1 MATIGPQGVQGFQGL
16 RGEQGIAGPTGLQ
29 GVPGIQG
36 PGGLIGPIG
45 PMGFTGPQGFIGL
58 QGVPGLQGPS
68 ATGIQGV
75 IGVTGPQGV
84 QGLQGVAGPGG
95 AGPQGVIGVTGPQG
109 VQGLQGLDGSVVANV
124 TPTSSPGTSLSIN
137 WTTGSTYYLSSL
149 TGNIALTVTNL
160 PTTTNQRYI
169 LTFGLV
175 QGATGYY
182 INALTLNST
191 SVSIRFPGG
200 TAPTVTGN
208 IVATQTF
215 TLYYIGST
223 WTAVSQL
230 TNFA

>member
-1 MATIGPQGVQGFQGL
+1 
-16 RGEQGIAGPTGLQ
+16 
-29 GVPGIQG
+29 
-36 PGGLIGPIG
+36 
-45 PMGFTGPQGFIGL
+45 MGFTGFRGFIGL
-58 QGVPGLQGPS
+58 QGVSGLQGPA

-84 QGLQGVAGPGG
+84 QGFQGIAGPGGAGPQGVIGVTGPQGVQGFQGIAGPGG

-137 WTTGSTYYLSSL
+137 WTMGSTYYLSTL

-191 SVSIRFPGG
+191 SVTIKFPGG
-200 TAPTVTGN
+200 TLPTATGN
-208 IVATQTF
+208 IVAIQTF

-223 WTAVSQL
+223 WTATSQF

>member
-1 MATIGPQGVQGFQGL
+1 MATIGPQGVQGFQGI

-29 GVPGIQG
+29 GVAGVQG
-36 PGGLIGPIG
+36 PAGLLGPIG
-45 PMGFTGPQGFIGL
+45 PMGFTGFRGFIGL
-58 QGVPGLQGPS
+58 QGVAGLQGPA
-68 ATGIQGV
+68 ATGI
-75 IGVTGPQGV
+75 
-84 QGLQGVAGPGG
+84 
-95 AGPQGVIGVTGPQG
+95 QGVIGVTGPQG

-124 TPTSSPGTSLSIN
+124 TTTSSPGTSLSIN
-137 WTTGSTYYLSSL
+137 WTAGSTYYLSSL

-191 SVSIRFPGG
+191 SVTIRFPGG
-200 TAPTVTGN
+200 TLPTATGN
-208 IVATQTF
+208 IVAIQTF

-223 WTAVSQL
+223 WTATSQF